1 MLRDKIRRFLLKVE
15 GRSYTSKSLSKV
27 LNMNHETAR
36 KYMREG
42 YFMGSLSRFWTNRK
56 GQKAGY
62 RYYI

>member
-1 MLRDKIRRFLLKVE
+1 MLRQKIKRFLLKVD

-36 KYMREG
+36 KYLREG
-42 YFMGSLSRFWTNRK
+42 YQLGSLQRFWTHRK
-56 GQKAGY
+56 GQKATY